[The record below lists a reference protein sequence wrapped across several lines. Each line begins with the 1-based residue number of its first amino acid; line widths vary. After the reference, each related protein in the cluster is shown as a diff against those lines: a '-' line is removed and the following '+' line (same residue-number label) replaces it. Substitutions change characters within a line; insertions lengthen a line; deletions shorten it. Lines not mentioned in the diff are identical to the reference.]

1 MHDIYNY
8 LVTTLFSQYSTYTTT
23 QKVLEATAVVLG
35 IISVIYS
42 KKNSI
47 LLYPTGLAST
57 IIYIYLLVQWQLY
70 GDLLINM
77 YYFYMSI
84 YGWILWGRY
93 RNVKDSLK
101 ITKISHLDYKI
112 CAIIFIVSIIFV
124 SCIYIGFNMFVH
136 WWAYADTVMTGLLFV
151 GTYLLAKRK
160 LENWLFLIAGDIIAI
175 PLFYLKGYTLT
186 SILNVFL
193 TVIAIYGYLAWKTT
207 LHDKKLQH

>member
-8 LVTTLFSQYSTYTTT
+8 LITTLFSQYSTYTTT
-23 QKVLEATAVVLG
+23 QKILEATAVILG
-35 IISVIYS
+35 IVSVIYS

-70 GDLLINM
+70 GDLLINL

-101 ITKISHLDYKI
+101 ITKISQLDYKI
-112 CAIIFIVSIIFV
+112 CVIIFIVSIIFV
-124 SCIYIGFNMFVH
+124 SCIYIGFNMFIH